1 MFSDSYYAG
10 KMPNKS
16 NSKGKIPTE
25 LKVMEKLTL
34 VEQFLAK
41 LKLDFDTC
49 GFRRNR
55 VVDDGI
61 TRGLQEI
68 EEAVEHLSNEE
79 FQEAD
84 VACRVAWLHAHFARG
99 IFDAETTEHYLGE
112 GVFLELGDDEAI
124 IKDWRKFAAEELA
137 DLQEDLVKLRKEIN
151 DESKKR

>member
-1 MFSDSYYAG
+1 MSH
-10 KMPNKS
+10 NKS
-16 NSKGKIPTE
+16 NSKGKVPTE

-34 VEQFLAK
+34 VEQFLSK
-41 LKLDFDTC
+41 LKIDFDSC

-68 EEAVEHLSNEE
+68 DDAVEHLANED
-79 FQEAD
+79 FQKAD

-112 GVFLELGDDEAI
+112 GIFLELGDELVT
-124 IKDWRKFAAEELA
+124 KDWRKFAAEELA
-137 DLQEDLVKLRKEIN
+137 DLQEDIVKLRKEIKE
-151 DESKKR
+151 ESNRK